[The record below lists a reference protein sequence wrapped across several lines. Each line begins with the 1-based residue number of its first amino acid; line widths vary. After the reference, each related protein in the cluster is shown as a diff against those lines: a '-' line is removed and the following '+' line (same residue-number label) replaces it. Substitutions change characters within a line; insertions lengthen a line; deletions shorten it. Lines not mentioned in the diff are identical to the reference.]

1 MFDPMLMK
9 PDPRASVN
17 QYVIRAAQQL
27 NGEKVKCIHIR
38 PCQQQKDLVSC
49 GPFCIGYMWAL
60 SGGIEPNS
68 YSFTPNDIRRILL
81 DLTEDPCKIKT
92 AIMGRRVQKQLK
104 QIPPVAIVKIPH

>member
-1 MFDPMLMK
+1 MYTHQTLSTAKGLSFMWTLLHQVLS
-9 PDPRASVN
+9 R
-17 QYVIRAAQQL
+17 
-27 NGEKVKCIHIR
+27 
-38 PCQQQKDLVSC
+38 
-49 GPFCIGYMWAL
+49 WAL

-68 YSFTPNDIRRILL
+68 YSFTPNNIRRILL

>member
-1 MFDPMLMK
+1 M
-9 PDPRASVN
+9 
-17 QYVIRAAQQL
+17 
-27 NGEKVKCIHIR
+27 KCIHIR

-68 YSFTPNDIRRILL
+68 YLFTPNDIRRILL

-92 AIMGRRVQKQLK
+92 TIMGRRVQK
-104 QIPPVAIVKIPH
+104 QIPPVAIVKIRH